1 MSEREEEKSFKKTSD
16 KFSGSE
22 KVYYFC
28 TPPLREKREREK
40 GVWNREKSFRNK
52 RKKGFGKA
60 EKVSTFADPNGRVLE
75 RGKEVKQAKAILA
88 LKKWKV
94 KQCKLQKHIADSDD
108 EAKKF
113 F

>member
-28 TPPLREKREREK
+28 TPPLREMREEKRRFK
-40 GVWNREKSFRNK
+40 TRKSSLENK

-75 RGKEVKQAKAILA
+75 RGKEVKKAKAILA
-88 LKKWKV
+88 LKK
-94 KQCKLQKHIADSDD
+94 
-108 EAKKF
+108 
-113 F
+113 

>member
-1 MSEREEEKSFKKTSD
+1 MNVSLARSKNNSH
-16 KFSGSE
+16 
-22 KVYYFC
+22 FC
-28 TPPLREKREREK
+28 TPPRREKREREN
-40 GVWNREKSFRNK
+40 GVQNLKKSFRNK

-60 EKVSTFADPNGRVLE
+60 EKVSTFADPNGGLLYE
-75 RGKEVKQAKAILA
+75 AEEVKKAKAILA

-108 EAKKF
+108 EAAKF